1 MPFSAQHIEAAV
13 MAHPELAERY
23 GKLGQLYD
31 RKYVPLSASV
41 VLHGEPWCAP
51 ARLRTSVPHQGEFA

>member
-1 MPFSAQHIEAAV
+1 